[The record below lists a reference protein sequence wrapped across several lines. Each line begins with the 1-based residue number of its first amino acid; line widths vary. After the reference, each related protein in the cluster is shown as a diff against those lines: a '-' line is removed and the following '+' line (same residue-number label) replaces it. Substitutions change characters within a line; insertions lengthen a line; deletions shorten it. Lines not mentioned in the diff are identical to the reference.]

1 MDVSASKNH
10 ANNRVEWID
19 TAKGIC
25 ILLVVL
31 HHCSQMM
38 HEPYLFSRDVL
49 TFRMPLYFILS
60 GLFFKYYS
68 PKVFFVKKTNK
79 LLAPYVFFLY
89 GDRSINSCDSLSSFQ
104 LFNESLRLLWI
115 GGDFLNVF
123 REGNSKS
130 FNLVLVLPF

>member
-79 LLAPYVFFLY
+79 LLAPYVF
-89 GDRSINSCDSLSSFQ
+89 SI
-104 LFNESLRLLWI
+104 R
-115 GGDFLNVF
+115 
-123 REGNSKS
+123 
-130 FNLVLVLPF
+130 